1 MHVTLAPRRDTV
13 LTPTSELNVA
23 LQFMFI
29 SFCQDQSFRH
39 GCKSRS
45 FKVASLHCVRLDS
58 CGCLLMLQLQ
68 LQLVSRKPC
77 ARLRKELG
85 NNTFGSSRVEVV
97 SLLLVL
103 FVPEKELAD
112 SLLHA
117 DSCNCIARLCA
128 QSCTGMILRAD
139 ALKSRIAIL
148 FFPVH
153 SMLQSVFFLCI
164 CHSRSQPAPSSRTL
178 IQLRGPSSAMIS
190 PLDVLNEL
198 KFCSELL
205 GSNAP
210 VGISWHIDVC
220 STSFRARFGQGSGCR
235 NISHTAPH
243 CLWDSLSLE
252 SLLVSH
258 VGSWLQLGDSCL
270 CP

>member
-1 MHVTLAPRRDTV
+1 
-13 LTPTSELNVA
+13 
-23 LQFMFI
+23 
-29 SFCQDQSFRH
+29 
-39 GCKSRS
+39 
-45 FKVASLHCVRLDS
+45 
-58 CGCLLMLQLQ
+58 MLQLQ

-103 FVPEKELAD
+103 FVLEKELVH

-117 DSCNCIARLCA
+117 ESCNCIARLCA

-148 FFPVH
+148 FLPSTFDAAIG
-153 SMLQSVFFLCI
+153 VFFFAHLSLALPACTVLKDA
-164 CHSRSQPAPSSRTL
+164 QPTAR
-178 IQLRGPSSAMIS
+178 PSSAMIS

-198 KFCSELL
+198 KFRSELL

-252 SLLVSH
+252 SLLVSRF
-258 VGSWLQLGDSCL
+258 GPWLQLCDSCL